1 MLFSGEIFIAGATM
15 AILAIAMSYIL
26 GWANKAF
33 HVEMDPRIEAAENIL
48 PGANCGGCG
57 YVGCREYAEAIVEGE
72 ELTKCTVGGTSVTQA
87 LGQLMGVE
95 VEDTWPYR
103 AVVHCSAKLEER
115 LGRSRYHGVQSCAA
129 ANMIS
134 GIQSCTFGCLGL
146 GDCVDACDYDAIH
159 IIDGVAVVNYE
170 KCTGCGACTQVC
182 PRNIITMVPFKQERM
197 MAVTCSNKDKGKD
210 VSAVC
215 TIGCIGCGACAR
227 VNDLIQIEDGLATI
241 DYDRYP
247 PGDVDFAAAV
257 GKCPRASLVWIGRP
271 SEKDLTAVADE
282 EVPER
287 IEADFKTTMD
297 NTEWRS

>member
-1 MLFSGEIFIAGATM
+1 LFSGEILLAGAAMT
-15 AILAIAMSYIL
+15 ILAIAMSYIL

-33 HVEMDPRIEAAENIL
+33 HVETDPRIEAAENIL

-72 ELTKCTVGGTSVTQA
+72 ELTKCTVGGTSVAQA
-87 LGQLMGVE
+87 LGQLMEVE

-159 IIDGVAVVNYE
+159 IVDGVAVVDYE
-170 KCTGCGACTQVC
+170 KCTGCGACTQAC

-197 MAVTCSNKDKGKD
+197 MVVTCSNKDKGKD